1 MENSLPFAQLNEAEL
16 PHSLESEQAVLGCVL
31 KEPECMAQ
39 VMLILKPEYFF
50 LPRHQAIFSAMVSID
65 ATGNKVD
72 PLVLLEILRRDQIF
86 RDEEG
91 KEYLFRLLDA
101 VPSTANVE
109 AYAITVRDKYYVRTL
124 IEAARDIVSSAM
136 EQQDSPDMLL
146 DSAEQ
151 RIYDIRRGRTTSG
164 PAQIGDIIVNEVYD
178 HLHKITSENKEEYL
192 GTSTGFSGLDKVIS
206 GLNKSDLVI
215 IGARPAMGKTSFAL
229 NMALNVALKARKKV
243 LFFSLEMN
251 KEQLAQRV
259 LSMQSRVQGFKMRS
273 GELDPDDWVRL
284 GEATIQLNDCPLY
297 FDDTS
302 TITAPE
308 MKARVRRMKDVDCIF
323 IDYLQLMKSGNR
335 IENRVQEVSD
345 ITRNLKLMAKD
356 LNIPVVTLAQL
367 SRVTEGR
374 GKSHRPQMSDLR
386 ESGSIEQDA
395 DIIMMLYRDDYYD
408 NEEKEGEQV
417 PNQPKPTSSVIEVIV
432 AKNRHGPTETV
443 KLGWNSEFTLF
454 TTLAE
459 NFGE

>member
-1 MENSLPFAQLNEAEL
+1 MENMPFAQLNEADL
-16 PHSLESEQAVLGCVL
+16 PHSLESEQAVLGCIL
-31 KEPECMAQ
+31 KDPECMTQ
-39 VMLILKPEYFF
+39 VMLILKPDYFF

-72 PLVLLEILRRDQIF
+72 PLVLLDMLRRDNIF

-101 VPSTANVE
+101 FPTTANVE
-109 AYAITVRDKYYVRTL
+109 AYARTVRDKYYIRSL
-124 IEAARDIVSSAM
+124 IEASRDIINTAM
-136 EQQDSPDMLL
+136 EQADSPDILL
-146 DSAEQ
+146 DAAEQ
-151 RIYDIRRGRTTSG
+151 RSRSTNG

-178 HLHKITSENKEEYL
+178 HLHKITSADKEEYL
-192 GTSTGFSGLDKVIS
+192 GTSTGFSALDKVIS

-215 IGARPAMGKTSFAL
+215 VGARPAMGKTSFAL
-229 NMALNVALKARKKV
+229 NMALNVALKAHKKV

-259 LSMQSRVQGFKMRS
+259 LSMQSRVQSVKMRN

-323 IDYLQLMKSGNR
+323 IDYLQLMKSGTR
-335 IENRVQEVSD
+335 TDNRVQEVSE

-408 NEEKEGEQV
+408 SEGKDGEQV
-417 PNQPKPTSSVIEVIV
+417 PNMPKPTSSVIEVIV
-432 AKNRHGPTETV
+432 SKNRHGPTETV